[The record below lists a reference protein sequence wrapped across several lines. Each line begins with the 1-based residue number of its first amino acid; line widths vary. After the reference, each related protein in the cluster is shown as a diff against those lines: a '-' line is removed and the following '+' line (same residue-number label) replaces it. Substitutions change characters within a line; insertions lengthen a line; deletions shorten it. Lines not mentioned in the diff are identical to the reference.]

1 MCTTALW
8 FSFSL
13 KIWSSLVQKIHY
25 SYKLVMKIY
34 FSWTFKS
41 TILTGSFIQRLLQN
55 LWIINCFAWELPK
68 KNFTGKQT
76 ERQYKADIGNCD
88 CTYIKLQGS
97 SSKHFPSMAAS
108 WLIRLIFLAVKVLSA
123 NLLVISNSDFCASVF
138 ETKNGKLT
146 RSAL

>member
-1 MCTTALW
+1 MYTTALW
-8 FSFSL
+8 IFFSL
-13 KIWSSLVQKIHY
+13 KIWSFLVQKIHY

-41 TILTGSFIQRLLQN
+41 TIVTGSFIQRLLQN

-68 KNFTGKQT
+68 KNFTSKQT
-76 ERQYKADIGNCD
+76 ERQYKADIRNCD
-88 CTYIKLQGS
+88 CTHIKLQWS

-108 WLIRLIFLAVKVLSA
+108 WLIRSIFLAVNVLSA

-138 ETKNGKLT
+138 ETKNDKLT
-146 RSAL
+146 PSAL

>member
-1 MCTTALW
+1 MCTTAFW
-8 FSFSL
+8 FFFSL

-41 TILTGSFIQRLLQN
+41 TIVTGSFIQRLLQN

-68 KNFTGKQT
+68 KNFTSKQT
-76 ERQYKADIGNCD
+76 ERQHKADIRNCD
-88 CTYIKLQGS
+88 STHIKLQWS
-97 SSKHFPSMAAS
+97 SSKHFPSMAVS
-108 WLIRLIFLAVKVLSA
+108 WLIRLIFLAVNVLGA
-123 NLLVISNSDFCASVF
+123 NLLVISDSHFCASVF

-146 RSAL
+146 PSAL